1 MEYYLNLK
9 TKTINDLKQKL
20 TTQKLIPSLK
30 ILLED
35 IDVRFA
41 MLEALGL
48 ETMFDIHEKL
58 KTKPKVEKFSK
69 ETGQPFDYLIVLR
82 REVYSYEPKPRK
94 IQDFICI
101 SDEIKTKLMVDGIK
115 TTLQLFYSVYD
126 PSLRNQLKEELELN
140 DGEVMVLAKLTDLCR
155 LRYVNADFATLL
167 LYSNYDTIDKI
178 KTANHEELYKNIT
191 ELNSGKVFYK
201 GKIGL
206 NDMGFLIA
214 DANFISS
221 NIKI

>member
-20 TTQKLIPSLK
+20 ITQKLIPSHK
-30 ILLED
+30 ILLEN
-35 IDVRFA
+35 IDGKFA
-41 MLEALGL
+41 MLEELGL
-48 ETMFDIHEKL
+48 KTMFDIHEKL

-69 ETGQPFDYLIVLR
+69 ETGLPFDYLIVLR
-82 REVYSYEPKPRK
+82 REVYSYGPKPRK
-94 IQDFICI
+94 IQDFIYI

-115 TTLQLFYSVYD
+115 TTLQLFQRVYD
-126 PSLRNQLKEELELN
+126 ASLRNQLKEELELS
-140 DGEVMVLAKLTDLCR
+140 DEEVMMLAKLTDLCR

-167 LYSNYDTIDKI
+167 LYSNYDTIDRI
-178 KTANHEELYKNIT
+178 KAADHKELYKNIT
-191 ELNSGKVFYK
+191 ELNNGKVFYK

-206 NDMGFLIA
+206 GDMNFLIA